1 MEGEFDAGRGKLVRN
16 ILSTVP
22 ASYEEI
28 LQIMEELDVNK
39 ATGPD
44 GVSNWILKV
53 CREQLADKIQSS
65 GDITITGKSTK
76 KLEESKYYTNIQ
88 RRK

>member
-1 MEGEFDAGRGKLVRN
+1 MRN

-22 ASYEEI
+22 VSYKEI
-28 LQIMEELDVNK
+28 LKMMEELDVNR
-39 ATGPD
+39 ASGPD
-44 GVSNWILKV
+44 GVLNWILKE

-76 KLEESKYYTNIQ
+76 RLEESKYYINIQ
-88 RRK
+88 MRKYRKSTKL